1 MVLRN
6 LIEKQMQQGLQRYTV
21 NMNSTLTQAQVA
33 ASAATATGVQ
43 RLDNRVAAGFPSP
56 AEDLGG
62 QRVDLTREL
71 VTHPQATFLLRA
83 RGHSMTGAGIL
94 DGDILVVNRALVPR
108 HQHVV
113 VAVVDG
119 EFTVKTLWQR
129 EGRVKLLPA
138 NPAYPEIAPAEG
150 QTLEVWG
157 VVTAAIH
164 QFVR

>member
-1 MVLRN
+1 M
-6 LIEKQMQQGLQRYTV
+6 
-21 NMNSTLTQAQVA
+21 
-33 ASAATATGVQ
+33 Q
-43 RLDNRVAAGFPSP
+43 RLDDRVAAGFPSP

-83 RGHSMTGAGIL
+83 RGHSMVGAGIL
-94 DGDILVVNRALVPR
+94 DDDILVVDRALVPR

-113 VAVVDG
+113 VAVIDG

-129 EGRVKLLPA
+129 AGLVKLQPA
-138 NPAYPEIAPAEG
+138 NPAYPEIVPAEG
-150 QTLEVWG
+150 QILEIWG

>member
-1 MVLRN
+1 
-6 LIEKQMQQGLQRYTV
+6 
-21 NMNSTLTQAQVA
+21 MNSILSLAQEH
-33 ASAATATGVQ
+33 ASAAPATGVQ
-43 RLDNRVAAGFPSP
+43 RLDNRVTAGFPSP

-71 VTHPQATFLLRA
+71 VVHPQATFLLRA

-94 DGDILVVNRALVPR
+94 DGDILVVDRALVPR

-129 EGRVKLLPA
+129 DGRVKLQPA
-138 NPAYPEIAPAEG
+138 NPVYPEIVPTDG
-150 QTLEVWG
+150 QTLEIWG

>member
-1 MVLRN
+1 
-6 LIEKQMQQGLQRYTV
+6 
-21 NMNSTLTQAQVA
+21 MNSITSDVPAVA
-33 ASAATATGVQ
+33 AEASVHTLQ

-56 AEDLGG
+56 AEDLGR

-83 RGHSMTGAGIL
+83 RGHSMVGAGIL
-94 DGDILVVNRALVPR
+94 DDDILVVNRALVPR
-108 HQHVV
+108 HQSVV

-129 EGRVKLLPA
+129 AGRVKLQPA
-138 NPAYPEIAPAEG
+138 NPAYPEIVPAEG
-150 QTLEVWG
+150 QTLEIWG

-164 QFVR
+164 QFAH

>member
-1 MVLRN
+1 
-6 LIEKQMQQGLQRYTV
+6 
-21 NMNSTLTQAQVA
+21 MNSITSGVPVPVA
-33 ASAATATGVQ
+33 EASVHALQ

-83 RGHSMTGAGIL
+83 RGHSMVGAGIL
-94 DGDILVVNRALVPR
+94 DDDILVVNRALVPR
-108 HQHVV
+108 HQSVV

-129 EGRVKLLPA
+129 AGRVKLQPA
-138 NPAYPEIAPAEG
+138 NPAYPEIVPTDG
-150 QTLEVWG
+150 QTLEIWG

-164 QFVR
+164 QYVR

>member
-1 MVLRN
+1 
-6 LIEKQMQQGLQRYTV
+6 
-21 NMNSTLTQAQVA
+21 MNSISSPVPQTFSD
-33 ASAATATGVQ
+33 ASACVLQ
-43 RLDNRVAAGFPSP
+43 RLDNHVAAGFPSP

-94 DGDILVVNRALVPR
+94 DDDILVVDRALVPR

-129 EGRVKLLPA
+129 EGRIKLQPA
-138 NPAYPEIAPAEG
+138 NPAYPEIVPAEG
-150 QTLEVWG
+150 QTLEIWG

>member
-1 MVLRN
+1 
-6 LIEKQMQQGLQRYTV
+6 
-21 NMNSTLTQAQVA
+21 MNSMSRDPVFEVSDAPAPLLQALCG
-33 ASAATATGVQ
+33 S
-43 RLDNRVAAGFPSP
+43 VAAGFPSP

-83 RGHSMTGAGIL
+83 RGNSMTGAGIL
-94 DGDILVVNRALVPR
+94 DGDMLVVDRALVPR
-108 HQHVV
+108 HQNVV

-129 EGRVKLLPA
+129 NGCVKLQA
-138 NPAYPEIAPAEG
+138 AHPAYPEIVPADG
-150 QTLEVWG
+150 QTLEIWG

-164 QFVR
+164 QFV

>member
-1 MVLRN
+1 MISLLSQAPLPVS
-6 LIEKQMQQGLQRYTV
+6 EASAHALQR
-21 NMNSTLTQAQVA
+21 L
-33 ASAATATGVQ
+33 G
-43 RLDNRVAAGFPSP
+43 NRVAAGFPSP

-94 DGDILVVNRALVPR
+94 DDDILVVDRALVPR

-113 VAVVDG
+113 VAVIDG

-129 EGRVKLLPA
+129 EGRIKLQPA
-138 NPAYPEIAPAEG
+138 NPAYPEIVPAEG
-150 QTLEVWG
+150 QTLEIWG

>member
-1 MVLRN
+1 MNSIISQLPLPVS
-6 LIEKQMQQGLQRYTV
+6 ETSAETLQRLG
-21 NMNSTLTQAQVA
+21 NC
-33 ASAATATGVQ
+33 
-43 RLDNRVAAGFPSP
+43 VAAGFPSP

-71 VTHPQATFLLRA
+71 VEHPQATFLLRA
-83 RGHSMTGAGIL
+83 RGHSMMGAGIL
-94 DGDILVVNRALVPR
+94 DDDILVVDRALVPR

-129 EGRVKLLPA
+129 AGRVKLQPA
-138 NPAYPEIAPAEG
+138 NPAYPEIVPAEG
-150 QTLEVWG
+150 QTLEIWG

-164 QFVR
+164 QFPR

>member
-1 MVLRN
+1 MPVPVA
-6 LIEKQMQQGLQRYTV
+6 EASV
-21 NMNSTLTQAQVA
+21 HTLL
-33 ASAATATGVQ
+33 

-83 RGHSMTGAGIL
+83 RGHSMVGAGIL
-94 DGDILVVNRALVPR
+94 DDDILVVNRALVPR
-108 HQHVV
+108 HQSVV

-129 EGRVKLLPA
+129 AGRVKLQPA
-138 NPAYPEIAPAEG
+138 NPAYPEIVPAEG
-150 QTLEVWG
+150 QTLEIWG

-164 QFVR
+164 QFAH